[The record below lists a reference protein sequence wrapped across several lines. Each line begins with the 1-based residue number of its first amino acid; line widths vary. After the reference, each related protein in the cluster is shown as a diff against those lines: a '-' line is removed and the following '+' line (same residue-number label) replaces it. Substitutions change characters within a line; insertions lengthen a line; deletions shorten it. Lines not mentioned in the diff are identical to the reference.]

1 MKTLWI
7 KLTEEQEK
15 HLRQAVGM
23 EENVQCKHIAIKLSD
38 EALADITRGQDG
50 GMVLLY
56 NGPPPHGYEEKLV
69 ALA

>member
-23 EENVQCKHIAIKLSD
+23 EENVQCKHIAIKLD
-38 EALADITRGQDG
+38 DAAVTDIAQGRDG